1 MTKKRVNKKAKNKG
15 SIATLFFYFI
25 LPTVAVVFIYLI
37 LQTEIK
43 FLYKEI
49 HQKEIELEIFQSKLE
64 TELVEVQKL
73 TAENRIVEIAKNR
86 LGMVRINNSV
96 ENIYL
101 SKLKINQIK
110 RIVNSKYE

>member
-1 MTKKRVNKKAKNKG
+1 MTKKRVNKKAKNRV
-15 SIATLFFYFI
+15 SISTVLFYFI

-49 HQKEIELEIFQSKLE
+49 DQKEKELEILQSRLE

-73 TAENRIVEIAKNR
+73 TAENRIVGIAKDR

-110 RIVNSKYE
+110 RIVDSKYE

>member
-1 MTKKRVNKKAKNKG
+1 MTKKRVNKKTKNKG
-15 SIATLFFYFI
+15 SFTILFFYFI
-25 LPTVAVVFIYLI
+25 LPSVAIVFLYLI

-49 HQKEIELEIFQSKLE
+49 DQKEKELEILQSKLE
-64 TELVEVQKL
+64 IELVEVQKL
-73 TAENRIVEIAKNR
+73 SAEGRIIEIAKDR

-101 SKLKINQIK
+101 SDLKINQIK
-110 RIVNSKYE
+110 RIVDSKYE

>member
-1 MTKKRVNKKAKNKG
+1 MTKKKANKKAKKKG
-15 SIATLFFYFI
+15 SIASLFFYFI
-25 LPTVAVVFIYLI
+25 LPAVAVVFLYLI
-37 LQTEIK
+37 LQSEIK

-49 HQKEIELEIFQSKLE
+49 DQKEKKLEVLQNRLE
-64 TELVEVQKL
+64 TELVEIQKL
-73 TAENRIVEIAKNR
+73 SAEGRIVEIAKDR

-110 RIVNSKYE
+110 RIVDSKYD